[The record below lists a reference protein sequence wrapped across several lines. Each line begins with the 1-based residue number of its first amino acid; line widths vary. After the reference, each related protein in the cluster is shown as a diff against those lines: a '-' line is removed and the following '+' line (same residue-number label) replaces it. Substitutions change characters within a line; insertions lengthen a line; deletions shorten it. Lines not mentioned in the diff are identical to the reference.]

1 MDPFSLDWGNATAEF
16 ENAEAKTACHVFA
29 FDFSTPTAADRA
41 LRFVA
46 SRLDWCLKKMPAG
59 TVHSVMFTD
68 SEKPAPADVKARAK
82 DLLASK
88 APEVMFASDS
98 VEEGS

>member
-1 MDPFSLDWGNATAEF
+1 MDPLSLDWGNATAEF

-29 FDFSTPTAADRA
+29 FDFSTPAAADRA
-41 LRFVA
+41 LRCVA
-46 SRLDWCLKKMPAG
+46 SRLDWCLKRMPAG
-59 TVHSVMFTD
+59 TAQSVMFTD

-88 APEVMFASDS
+88 ASEVIFMSDS